1 MQYDDI
7 IQTIPIVIGLEG
19 VIDVPARLVDA
30 LVEAGLLAGE
40 LRDAA
45 VEGIRRCAPR

>member
-7 IQTIPIVIGLEG
+7 IQTVPILIGLEG

-30 LVEAGLLAGE
+30 LVEAGLLAGG

-45 VEGIRRCAPR
+45 IEGVRARG